1 MTPAPSSDPLPA
13 TGLILAGGQGSRLGG
28 QDKGLLILESEPLVL
43 HTARLLHP
51 WVEHLLVSCN
61 RHEEDYRALGI
72 ETVADTLP
80 GFAGPLAGIAAALGH
95 VCTPLLL
102 VLPCDM
108 PRLPPAVIPALLNL
122 VRASDVDLCH
132 VWDGERDQP
141 LVMCLRTAL
150 LDNLLDYLAS
160 GQRSVMGWIAR
171 CRATRLDGS
180 QWRESFGNIN
190 TAADLARL
198 SNPGAT

>member
-1 MTPAPSSDPLPA
+1 M
-13 TGLILAGGQGSRLGG
+13 
-28 QDKGLLILESEPLVL
+28 LEGEPLVQ

-61 RHEEDYRALGI
+61 RHEDAYRALGF

-80 GFAGPLAGIAAALGH
+80 GFAGPLAGIAAALGRVH
-95 VCTPLLL
+95 TPLLV

-108 PRLPPAVIPALLNL
+108 PRLPPSLAPALLNA
-122 VRASDVDLCH
+122 VRTGDVDLCH
-132 VWDGERDQP
+132 AWDGERDQP
-141 LVMCLRTAL
+141 LVVCLRTSL
-150 LDNLLDYLAS
+150 RDNLLDYLAC